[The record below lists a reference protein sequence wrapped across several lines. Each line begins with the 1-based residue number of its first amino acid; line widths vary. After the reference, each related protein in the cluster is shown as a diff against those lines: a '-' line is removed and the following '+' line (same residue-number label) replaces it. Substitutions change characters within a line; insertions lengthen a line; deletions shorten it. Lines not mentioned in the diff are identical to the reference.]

1 MQTLKE
7 MLNNLEA
14 KLLQDEDIREMFE
27 RNFPDLNYE
36 DALTITLVELYEFA
50 LEKDLTPQ
58 ELSIQGVK
66 LFFANVLSDVE
77 DDDGELIEDHLNMVE
92 EDDGYGEA

>member
-7 MLNNLEA
+7 MLDNLQA

-50 LEKDLTPQ
+50 LEKDLSPQ

-66 LFFANVLSDVE
+66 LFFANVLSDAE
-77 DDDGELIEDHLNMVE
+77 DDDGELIENHLDMIE
-92 EDDGYGEA
+92 EDDDYGKA

>member
-1 MQTLKE
+1 METLKE
-7 MLNNLEA
+7 MLDNLKT

-27 RNFPDLNYE
+27 TNFPDLNYE

-66 LFFANVLSDVE
+66 LFFANVLSDAE
-77 DDDGELIEDHLNMVE
+77 DDDGELIEDHLNIVE

>member
-7 MLNNLEA
+7 MLDNLQA

-66 LFFANVLSDVE
+66 LFFANVLSDAE
-77 DDDGELIEDHLNMVE
+77 DDDGELIENHLDMIE
-92 EDDGYGEA
+92 EDDDYGKA

>member
-7 MLNNLEA
+7 MLDDLES

-66 LFFANVLSDVE
+66 LFFANVLADAE
-77 DDDGELIEDHLNMVE
+77 DDDGELIEDHLDMIK
-92 EDDGYGEA
+92 EDDGYGQA